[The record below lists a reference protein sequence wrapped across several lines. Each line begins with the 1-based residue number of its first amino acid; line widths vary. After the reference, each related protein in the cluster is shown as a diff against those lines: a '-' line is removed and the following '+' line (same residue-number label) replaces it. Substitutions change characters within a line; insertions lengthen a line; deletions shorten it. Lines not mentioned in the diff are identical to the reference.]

1 MQGCAKQT
9 ASGLPRLSS
18 RVKLN
23 KYFIEF
29 SFPFLFKSAM
39 FAGMNRLFEQDP
51 AFPHF
56 GSREEQMSFYSAK
69 LALSDEKKSGPARTS
84 GGPIRKPRRAK
95 VALRMPYSK
104 LCTKVLQSMSDSDDD
119 VKIVCKKPT
128 AVELDDDDLSILTGK
143 PPPLAENI
151 NVRAQIESIRQ
162 GAFKVRLIRPLPQA
176 DLAADVEML
185 VRECINKQT
194 VTSLELL
201 VSHRG
206 GLP

>member
-1 MQGCAKQT
+1 VQGCAKQT
-9 ASGLPRLSS
+9 ASGLPLLSS

-119 VKIVCKKPT
+119 VKIFCKKPT